1 MFCASFHC
9 LHIKSSTFKCHSLTF
24 LGLVILSSFAAGGT
38 CFIGAACCAVV
49 VKMVTAHICISRSR
63 SRAHI
68 LLTASVHVHAHTHLP
83 ARGAGAVSFIFEV
96 RHALNHPVVNLRKG
110 QPLFRWAV
118 YGFGDQVCVGHVP
131 PGVSPGRAALPLPG
145 STQRWDPRIWRLL
158 LGRQLWTRD
167 LVLLLELMM
176 MVMMMML
183 VGVMMHTV
191 AVPAL
196 KNIAKRLLLWVFFK
210 VLLHQV
216 EVSDELGVCCWLLLH
231 RRCRGGCVGAG
242 RVDELR
248 PGQRPGAGPRARER
262 LEVRVYIARLRL
274 LWH

>member
-1 MFCASFHC
+1 MSLPNFSWYHDFVQLCCWRLFFHWCC
-9 LHIKSSTFKCHSLTF
+9 LLCCGGKDGYSAYMH
-24 LGLVILSSFAAGGT
+24 LS
-38 CFIGAACCAVV
+38 
-49 VKMVTAHICISRSR
+49 

-68 LLTASVHVHAHTHLP
+68 LLTANVHVHAHTHLP
-83 ARGAGAVSFIFEV
+83 ARGAGAVSFVFEV

-110 QPLFRWAV
+110 QPLLRWAV

-145 STQRWDPRIWRLL
+145 STQRWDPRIWHLL

-176 MVMMMML
+176 MVLMMML

-191 AVPAL
+191 AIPAL
-196 KNIAKRLLLWVFFK
+196 KSIAKRLLLWVFFI

-231 RRCRGGCVGAG
+231 RRCWGGCVGAG

-262 LEVRVYIARLRL
+262 LEVRVYIARLWL
-274 LWH
+274 LWQ